1 MARTTKA
8 RRGLVIGTV
17 ENGMSNQRSSHHAHA
32 IVLGGSMAGLLA
44 ARVLSDHFAQVTLVE
59 RDVLPE
65 EVANRRGVPQGR
77 HTHGL
82 LASGQD
88 TLKQLFPGLCEQLSA
103 DGAVHSDI
111 LKDMRWFFESGTLA
125 RTETEMQGLMLTRPF
140 LETAIRT
147 RVRQLRNV
155 TVRDGVQMIGLL
167 SNEAKNA
174 VTGVQLQSGM
184 SLTADLVVDATG
196 RGSRACEWLRGMG
209 YEPPA
214 EERVEIGLSY
224 TTRFFKREPHHLDG
238 DLGSVV
244 APTPEG
250 KRGGVMIAQEGNRW
264 TVTLISHFVPAAGE
278 ELEAFRSFT
287 ALLPSTAIHDVVRVA
302 EPIGDAFGARFPAS
316 IRRRYERLRR
326 FPERFVVMGDAIC
339 SFNPIYGQGM
349 SVSALEALAL
359 GEVVA
364 AGKEH
369 VGQRFFARA
378 SRIIDSPWT
387 TAVGNDLRM
396 PEAVGPRSAIGNQ
409 INRYVAR
416 LQRAAHTDPEL
427 AVAFM
432 RVANLLDHPQSLF
445 APKVVWRVI
454 RSKHAKAKRAGT
466 QGTGTH
472 ASAGDTSPSTG
483 SATLRQA

>member
-1 MARTTKA
+1 MP
-8 RRGLVIGTV
+8 
-17 ENGMSNQRSSHHAHA
+17 NQRSSHHAHA

-59 RDVLPE
+59 RDVLPT

-88 TLKQLFPGLCEQLSA
+88 TLKQLFPGLCERLGA
-103 DGAVHSDI
+103 DGAVHGDI
-111 LKDMRWFFESGTLA
+111 LRNIRWFFEGGSLA
-125 RTETEMQGLMLTRPF
+125 RAETDMQGLMLTRPF
-140 LETAIRT
+140 LETALRA
-147 RVRQLRNV
+147 RVRQIPNL
-155 TVRDGVQMIGLL
+155 TIRDGSQMTGLL
-167 SNEAKNA
+167 SNDRNST
-174 VTGVQLQSGM
+174 VTGVQLQNGL

-196 RGSRACEWLRGMG
+196 RGSRASEWLRAMG
-209 YEPPA
+209 FEPPA

-238 DLGSVV
+238 DLGTVV
-244 APTPEG
+244 APTPSG

-278 ELEAFRSFT
+278 ALDAFRSFA
-287 ALLPSTAIHDVVRVA
+287 ALLPSPAIHDVVRSA

-326 FPERFVVMGDAIC
+326 FPEGFVVMGDAIC

-364 AGKEH
+364 AGHEQ
-369 VGQRFFARA
+369 VGRRFFARA
-378 SRIIDSPWT
+378 SRIVDAPWT

-396 PEAVGPRSAIGNQ
+396 PEAVGPRSAVGNQ

-416 LQRAAHTDPEL
+416 LQRAAHTDPVL

-432 RVANLLDHPQSLF
+432 RVANLLDHPQALF
-445 APKVVWRVI
+445 APKIVWRVL
-454 RSKHAKAKRAGT
+454 RSKQAKA
-466 QGTGTH
+466 QGDARSESTADH
-472 ASAGDTSPSTG
+472 VSAAVNAAPSG
-483 SATLRQA
+483 AAVADATERVTA